1 MSEIFPYVDSDD
13 QEPPLP
19 PEEAL
24 VLLAQAEEERAEV
37 DAELD
42 QMLSAG
48 IGLINVFGLKF

>member
-1 MSEIFPYVDSDD
+1 VDSDD
-13 QEPPLP
+13 QESPLP

-24 VLLAQAEEERAEV
+24 VLLAQAEEARAEV

-48 IGLINVFGLKF
+48 IGLITFLA